1 MKVYCVLWR
10 SRNLNVPR
18 SRSMFDAIR
27 IVLVEPAG
35 PLNVGSIARVMKN
48 FGLSQ
53 LVLVNPKCD
62 HLGSEA
68 RLMAV
73 RGANLLETAQ
83 VVTSLPEAL
92 AGVQRAIGT
101 TGIQPADPMPLE
113 PPHQVLPWL
122 LEADGSAQVPG
133 AIVFGRED
141 RGLTIDELHYTP
153 RLLQVQTDEA
163 YSSLNLA
170 QTVALCCYELS
181 VCQSRGPVGPVSIA
195 PAASTTPPIAS
206 IDALDRFY
214 QQLEAQLLAIGYLY
228 PHTAPS
234 RMKRFRR
241 IYNRA
246 QPTIEELHMLHGVL
260 TQVSWALGQGSRT
273 SRSQSSA
280 TDSTVDR
287 EI

>member
-1 MKVYCVLWR
+1 ML
-10 SRNLNVPR
+10 
-18 SRSMFDAIR
+18 DAIR

-62 HLGSEA
+62 PLGTEA
-68 RLMAV
+68 KLMAV
-73 RGANLLETAQ
+73 RGADLLESARI
-83 VVTSLPEAL
+83 VTSLPEAL

-153 RLLQVQTDEA
+153 RLLQVQTGDA
-163 YSSLNLA
+163 YNSLNLA

-181 VCQSRGPVGPVSIA
+181 VCQSRGPVTSAPEPIA
-195 PAASTTPPIAS
+195 PSEPIAT

-214 QQLEAQLLAIGYLY
+214 QQLEAQLLAVGYLY

-260 TQVSWALGQGSRT
+260 SQVNWALGQAGQKAAQPASQSESQA
-273 SRSQSSA
+273 SRSASDP
-280 TDSTVDR
+280 TN
-287 EI
+287 

>member
-1 MKVYCVLWR
+1 ML
-10 SRNLNVPR
+10 
-18 SRSMFDAIR
+18 DAIR

-62 HLGSEA
+62 HLGAEA

-73 RGANLLETAQ
+73 RGADLLESAQ
-83 VVTSLPEAL
+83 IVASLPEAL

-153 RLLQVQTDEA
+153 RLLQVQTGDA
-163 YSSLNLA
+163 YNSLNLA

-181 VCQSRGPVGPVSIA
+181 VCQSRGMVSPVAIA
-195 PAASTTPPIAS
+195 PAEPTAT

-214 QQLEAQLLAIGYLY
+214 HQLEAQLLAVGYLY

-260 TQVSWALGQGSRT
+260 TQVNWALRQGAKGSEPEPKPPDLE
-273 SRSQSSA
+273 S
-280 TDSTVDR
+280 DR
-287 EI
+287 DDGSGPDILRLPPKSPNSGGL

>member
-1 MKVYCVLWR
+1 M
-10 SRNLNVPR
+10 LN
-18 SRSMFDAIR
+18 AIR

-53 LVLVNPKCD
+53 LMLVNPKCD
-62 HLGSEA
+62 HLGAEA

-73 RGANLLETAQ
+73 RGADLLEAAQ
-83 VVTSLPEAL
+83 VVTSLPQAL
-92 AGVQRAIGT
+92 EGVERAIGT

-122 LEADGSAQVPG
+122 LDADGSARVPG

-153 RLLQVQTDEA
+153 RLLQVQTNEA

-181 VCQSRGPVGPVSIA
+181 VCRARGPVQNGPPSH
-195 PAASTTPPIAS
+195 PPIDPAPETTAP
-206 IDALDRFY
+206 IDALDRYY

-246 QPTIEELHMLHGVL
+246 QPTVEELHMLHGVL
-260 TQVSWALGQGSRT
+260 SQVTWALRQ
-273 SRSQSSA
+273 RSPI
-280 TDSTVDR
+280 
-287 EI
+287 EE

>member
-1 MKVYCVLWR
+1 MKVYCDLWR
-10 SRNLNVPR
+10 SCNLNAPM
-18 SRSMFDAIR
+18 SRPMLDAIR

-48 FGLSQ
+48 FGLSH

-62 HLGSEA
+62 HLGTEA

-73 RGANLLETAQ
+73 RGADLLEAAQ
-83 VVTSLPEAL
+83 IVTSLPEAL

-153 RLLQVQTDEA
+153 RLLQVQTGDT
-163 YSSLNLA
+163 YNSLNLA

-181 VCQSRGPVGPVSIA
+181 VCQSRGLVSPAGPVVSA
-195 PAASTTPPIAS
+195 EPRAT

-214 QQLEAQLLAIGYLY
+214 HQLEAQLLAVGYLY

-260 TQVSWALGQGSRT
+260 TQVNWALRQGAKD
-273 SRSQSSA
+273 SQSAS
-280 TDSTVDR
+280 DR
-287 EI
+287 EDETETKLT